1 MPAAKPQCSE
11 KNKADVEIKNETKM
25 TDEQRN
31 AQKKYA
37 GEKKASMKRR
47 DSHHDYR
54 ERRMYMITLE
64 VEGRRPLFGR
74 VVGNAYA
81 EQGSRDEPRIELTE
95 LGKAVQSEWMSI
107 HGFYPQIEVM
117 AVQMMPDHMHG
128 ILFVTDTLPVHLGQV
143 ISGFKAGCRKAQRA
157 LIATEE
163 ERTAERAAAEPL
175 LTEKARQGKAAERA
189 AGEKAAERRAE
200 RAGER
205 AGERAAAEPLL
216 TEKARQEKAE
226 PLLAEKTGQGK
237 AEGKTAG
244 KAAAEPL
251 LTEKTRQE
259 KAEPLLAEKTGQGK
273 AEGKTAGKAAAEPL
287 LAEKTGQGKTA
298 GKAAAEPLLTE
309 KARQEKAEPLLTEKA
324 KEEQEQEGKEPLVSQ
339 YATALPLPEEAG
351 ANCALF
357 AKGYNDLI
365 LRSFD
370 ELPVWQNYLRD
381 NPRRL
386 LLKRARPE
394 WLRPFFGLQIGS
406 HTYNGIGNRL
416 LLTACKRKT
425 VLVSRRL
432 TDSMIEEET
441 ARYLELAKQG
451 TVLVS
456 AAISPGEKRVMRA
469 VFDAGY
475 PTIVIMQN
483 GFTPMSKPHGRQF
496 DACASG
502 ALLMLS
508 PWEHHNEKQ
517 KITAVQCRQMNLM
530 ALEICEN

>member
-11 KNKADVEIKNETKM
+11 KNQADVEIKNETKM

-157 LIATEE
+157 LIAAEE
-163 ERTAERAAAEPL
+163 ERTAGKAAEKTAERAAAEPL
-175 LTEKARQGKAAERA
+175 LTEK
-189 AGEKAAERRAE
+189 
-200 RAGER
+200 
-205 AGERAAAEPLL
+205 
-216 TEKARQEKAE
+216 TRQEKAE
-226 PLLAEKTGQGK
+226 PLLTEKTGQGK
-237 AEGKTAG
+237 TEGKTAG

-259 KAEPLLAEKTGQGK
+259 KAEPLLAEKTRQG
-273 AEGKTAGKAAAEPL
+273 
-287 LAEKTGQGKTA
+287 
-298 GKAAAEPLLTE
+298 
-309 KARQEKAEPLLTEKA
+309 KAEPLLTEKTGQG
-324 KEEQEQEGKEPLVSQ
+324 KEQEEKEQEGREPLVSQ
-339 YATALPLPEEAG
+339 YATALPLPEETG

-416 LLTACKRKT
+416 LLTASKRKT

>member
-54 ERRMYMITLE
+54 ERCMYMITLE

-81 EQGSRDEPRIELTE
+81 EQGSRDEPHIELTE

-157 LIATEE
+157 LIAAEE
-163 ERTAERAAAEPL
+163 EKAAG
-175 LTEKARQGKAAERA
+175 QAAERA
-189 AGEKAAERRAE
+189 A
-200 RAGER
+200 
-205 AGERAAAEPLL
+205 ERAAAEPLL
-216 TEKARQEKAE
+216 TEKARQEKAAEMAAERAAVE
-226 PLLAEKTGQGK
+226 PLLAEKARQG
-237 AEGKTAG
+237 
-244 KAAAEPL
+244 
-251 LTEKTRQE
+251 
-259 KAEPLLAEKTGQGK
+259 KAEPLLAEK
-273 AEGKTAGKAAAEPL
+273 
-287 LAEKTGQGKTA
+287 
-298 GKAAAEPLLTE
+298 
-309 KARQEKAEPLLTEKA
+309 ARQR
-324 KEEQEQEGKEPLVSQ
+324 KEQEMEQEGREPVISQ

-370 ELPVWQNYLRD
+370 ELPVWQNYLRN

-406 HTYNGIGNRL
+406 YTYNGIGNRL
-416 LLTACKRKT
+416 LLTASKRKT

>member
-11 KNKADVEIKNETKM
+11 KYKADVEIKNETKM

-81 EQGSRDEPRIELTE
+81 EWGSRDEPRIELTE

-157 LIATEE
+157 LIAAEE
-163 ERTAERAAAEPL
+163 ERAAGQAAERAAERAAAEPLLTEKTGQGKAAEKAAEKAAAEPL
-175 LTEKARQGKAAERA
+175 LTEKARQGKE
-189 AGEKAAERRAE
+189 
-200 RAGER
+200 
-205 AGERAAAEPLL
+205 
-216 TEKARQEKAE
+216 E
-226 PLLAEKTGQGK
+226 PLLAEK
-237 AEGKTAG
+237 
-244 KAAAEPL
+244 
-251 LTEKTRQE
+251 
-259 KAEPLLAEKTGQGK
+259 
-273 AEGKTAGKAAAEPL
+273 
-287 LAEKTGQGKTA
+287 
-298 GKAAAEPLLTE
+298 
-309 KARQEKAEPLLTEKA
+309 A
-324 KEEQEQEGKEPLVSQ
+324 KEGKELEGREPVVSQ

-351 ANCALF
+351 VNSALF

-370 ELPVWQNYLRD
+370 ELPVWQNYLHD

-416 LLTACKRKT
+416 LLTASKRKT

>member
-47 DSHHDYR
+47 DCHHDYR

-81 EQGSRDEPRIELTE
+81 EPGSRDEPRIELTE

-107 HGFYPQIEVM
+107 HGFFPQIEVM
-117 AVQMMPDHMHG
+117 ALQMMPDHMHG

-157 LIATEE
+157 LIAAEE
-163 ERTAERAAAEPL
+163 ERTAGEKAAERAAERAAAEPL
-175 LTEKARQGKAAERA
+175 LTEKAK
-189 AGEKAAERRAE
+189 
-200 RAGER
+200 
-205 AGERAAAEPLL
+205 
-216 TEKARQEKAE
+216 QEKAE
-226 PLLAEKTGQGK
+226 ALLAGK
-237 AEGKTAG
+237 
-244 KAAAEPL
+244 
-251 LTEKTRQE
+251 
-259 KAEPLLAEKTGQGK
+259 
-273 AEGKTAGKAAAEPL
+273 
-287 LAEKTGQGKTA
+287 
-298 GKAAAEPLLTE
+298 
-309 KARQEKAEPLLTEKA
+309 
-324 KEEQEQEGKEPLVSQ
+324 EQEGKEQEGREPVVSQ

-370 ELPVWQNYLRD
+370 ELPVWKNYLHD

-416 LLTACKRKT
+416 LLTASKRKT

>member
-1 MPAAKPQCSE
+1 
-11 KNKADVEIKNETKM
+11 M

-157 LIATEE
+157 LIAAEE
-163 ERTAERAAAEPL
+163 ERTAR
-175 LTEKARQGKAAERA
+175 KAAEKA

-205 AGERAAAEPLL
+205 AGERAAE
-216 TEKARQEKAE
+216 R
-226 PLLAEKTGQGK
+226 
-237 AEGKTAG
+237 
-244 KAAAEPL
+244 AAAEPL
-251 LTEKTRQE
+251 LTEKT
-259 KAEPLLAEKTGQGK
+259 GQGK
-273 AEGKTAGKAAAEPL
+273 
-287 LAEKTGQGKTA
+287 
-298 GKAAAEPLLTE
+298 
-309 KARQEKAEPLLTEKA
+309 
-324 KEEQEQEGKEPLVSQ
+324 EQEGKEQEGREPVVSQ

-416 LLTACKRKT
+416 LLTASKRKT